1 MIGGLSARRSNIE
14 VVADI
19 LRLGETGKTELLYGA
34 NLSHRQM
41 EKYLRFLL
49 NERFV
54 EKVIVPN
61 PGVKYRVTDR
71 GAQLLQGIESVLE
84 SLWGMI

>member
-19 LRLGETGKTELLYGA
+19 LRLGEAGVTELLYSA

-41 EKYLRFLL
+41 KKYLRFLL
-49 NERFV
+49 SERFM
-54 EKVIVPN
+54 EKVIAPN

-84 SLWGMI
+84 SLWGMS